1 MRVKLI
7 QSTKSYNPDL
17 LAMTVKDFRSEFP
30 DQTQFAITSKLG
42 DNNFTEGAG
51 THPSPELFNRINT
64 YFQDSIVN
72 DLVSDFPDYSRWRI
86 LCMPPRRTYSV
97 HKDGVRKGQRNLR
110 LHIPV
115 VTNPDAFL
123 MFYEYKPLG
132 NGAQRVEHQH
142 LEVGEIY
149 EVNTT
154 GFHTAV
160 NYHPTAER
168 IHIVAER
175 FQPNE

>member
-1 MRVKLI
+1 MKVKLI
-7 QSTKSYNPDL
+7 QSTKSYNHDL
-17 LAMTVKDFRSEFP
+17 LAMTVKDFRTEFP

-51 THPSPELFNRINT
+51 SHPSPELFNRINT

-72 DLVSDFPDYSRWRI
+72 ELVSDFPDYYRWRI
-86 LCMPPRRTYSV
+86 LCMPPRKTYSV
-97 HKDGVRKGQRNLR
+97 HRDGDVKNQNQR

-115 VTNPDAFL
+115 ISNPDAFL

-132 NGAQRVEHQH
+132 NGAQRVEHH
-142 LEVGEIY
+142 NLKVGEIY
-149 EVNTT
+149 EVDTT

-175 FQPNE
+175 FVPHE